1 MINEVLEIKN
11 SKEWIE
17 FENYYNSSNFL
28 QQIDFFRYEDLNTN
42 FLASLL
48 KSDNVYQL
56 GDYPI
61 RLLIEMLKCKDN
73 NCFKDVDLLETNN
86 ITDIDVSTQK
96 VIDSGRLDLFIQFN
110 LNDKPYAIILEAKL
124 FSSEHD
130 EQCKKYKEELD
141 SSLKNT
147 HEIVYV
153 YLSLEN
159 ETSISSDAYIRI
171 TYQDI
176 IDNVYTPCSFK
187 IHNKEM
193 TLNIEEYMKSFT
205 SLYKLDDIDASLIP
219 VTYTGKELTTSLW
232 IKHRQAIQ
240 RLLANDKTLQT
251 FYNNN
256 KMIMHILLTNLLKLG
271 YELGIDKSTRRSII
285 AIQNNSKHKNYFNDK
300 PLSNSDFLYEVFK
313 DIIANHNIQ
322 SLEDIPVDIVI
333 TTGTWRNIISSSQI
347 EYELRKDYY
356 RLSKGNKEPITIA
369 DEQYWYCDWNNG
381 DDIERFIEAVKK
393 HYPEYEDKIF
403 RIS

>member
-1 MINEVLEIKN
+1 MINDVLEIKS

-28 QQIDFFRYEDLNTN
+28 QQIDFFRYEDVNTN

-73 NCFKDVDLLETNN
+73 NCFKDVDLLETND
-86 ITDIDVSTQK
+86 ITDIDVLTQK
-96 VIDSGRLDLFIQFN
+96 VIDSGKLDLFIQFN

-124 FSSEHD
+124 FSTEHD
-130 EQCKKYKEELD
+130 EQCRKYKEELD
-141 SSLKNT
+141 LSLKNI

-159 ETSISSDAYIRI
+159 KTHISSDDYIRI
-171 TYQDI
+171 TYQDM
-176 IDNVYTPCSFK
+176 IDKLYIPCSFK
-187 IHNKEM
+187 IQNKEM
-193 TLNIEEYMKSFT
+193 TLSIEEYMKSFT
-205 SLYKLDDIDASLIP
+205 SLYKLDDIDDTLIP
-219 VTYTGKELTTSLW
+219 ITYTGKELTINLW
-232 IKHRQAIQ
+232 IKHRQALQ
-240 RLLANDKTLQT
+240 SLLANTKTFKT

-256 KMIMHILLTNLLKLG
+256 RMIMNILLTNLLKLG
-271 YELGIDKSTRRSII
+271 QELDIDNVTRQNIMT
-285 AIQNNSKHKNYFNDK
+285 IQNNSKHKNYFNK

-313 DIIANHNIQ
+313 DIITNHNIQ

-333 TTGTWRNIISSSQI
+333 TTGTWRNIIPSSQI
-347 EYELRKDYY
+347 EYEPRKDYY

-403 RIS
+403 RIN